1 LTISRRPTLKSKVA
15 KTKIRKPKAKGQG
28 PQATARKQRQR
39 PEARGTTK
47 GQKPE
52 AGNQKRR
59 SAKPPRST
67 PVREGSSWEWVFAP
81 RAAGEKRFW
90 LAKSEP
96 GVFSFDDLL
105 ARPDRTTFW
114 DGVRNYTARNFMRHG
129 MKLGDQVLFYHSN
142 AEPSAIVGLCEIV
155 REGYPDPTALDP
167 NDPHFDPASDP
178 NDPSWFMVDV
188 RAIRALPRPL
198 SLQELK
204 GRKELAG
211 MALLRIGRLSV
222 SPIRPAEWD
231 VIMTMAG

>member
-1 LTISRRPTLKSKVA
+1 MTNKSRSKFKSKSKSKSKVLKSKA
-15 KTKIRKPKAKGQG
+15 GKTKGRK
-28 PQATARKQRQR
+28 
-39 PEARGTTK
+39 PEARGRKK

-52 AGNQKRR
+52 ARGQ
-59 SAKPPRST
+59 KPPRST

-81 RAAGEKRFW
+81 RADGEKRFW

-96 GVFSFDDLL
+96 GTFSFDDLL

-142 AEPSAIVGLCEIV
+142 AEPSAIVGLCEVV

-167 NDPHFDPASDP
+167 NDPHFDPGSDP

-198 SLQELK
+198 SLQELR

-222 SPIRPAEWD
+222 SPVRPAEWD
-231 VIMTMAG
+231 VIMEMAGQPVAP